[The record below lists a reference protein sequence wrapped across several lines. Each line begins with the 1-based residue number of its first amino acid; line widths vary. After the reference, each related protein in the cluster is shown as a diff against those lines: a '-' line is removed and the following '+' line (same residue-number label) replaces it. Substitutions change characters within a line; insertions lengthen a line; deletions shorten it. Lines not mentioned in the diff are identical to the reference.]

1 MLPKLL
7 DIKIQEVRNMDIE
20 IDEESVKIEADGSK
34 VEIKGILSKKH
45 AIILVSLILAILGI
59 KEFNIPI

>member
-1 MLPKLL
+1 MVKIMLR
-7 DIKIQEVRNMDIE
+7 DIMDID
-20 IDEESVKIEADGSK
+20 ITEEKVVIEADGSK

-59 KEFNIPI
+59 KEFNIPV

>member
-1 MLPKLL
+1 
-7 DIKIQEVRNMDIE
+7 MDIE

-59 KEFNIPI
+59 QEFHIPI

>member
-1 MLPKLL
+1 
-7 DIKIQEVRNMDIE
+7 MDIDIE
-20 IDEESVKIEADGSK
+20 EESVKIEADGSK

-45 AIILVSLILAILGI
+45 AIILVGLILGLLGI